1 MKQSEV
7 LRITVSEV
15 DGECGEYLA
24 EVIISTDPVTLTGA
38 MCEANYKINEA
49 VNRTGKFPK
58 NAIWTMVCEM
68 VGEKLLE
75 DSEK

>member
-15 DGECGEYLA
+15 DGERGEYLA
-24 EVIISTDPVTLTGA
+24 EISISANPVTLTGA
-38 MCEANYKINEA
+38 MCEANYKINEV
-49 VNRTGKFPK
+49 VNSMGKFPK

-68 VGEKLLE
+68 VGAKLLE